1 MSTPTRHYDGALPAE
16 PPVRKATRSPPPADE
31 VCAIYVHAGA
41 GYHSHQNERTH
52 LEACNDA
59 AAIGMC
65 IMKNGGSAVDAI
77 EAAIKL
83 LEDRE
88 ITNAGYGS
96 NLAMD
101 GVVECDASIVD
112 YLGRSGAVGAV
123 AQIKN
128 PISLA
133 RVIYDHTSKPL
144 TLRRVPPNLL
154 CAQGATEFAAELGMP
169 ILPHDALISPAA
181 KERWLRWRADLKN
194 AERKARKSGQHP
206 SCYRLRP
213 DVAPEDEVQQSKIR
227 QRHTTALLRGCPS
240 LLQSPSPEPTDESM
254 YYSTEDT
261 PSTTS
266 ETVAPSGFSSSW
278 HHDERD
284 PTPSTPVASPVPD
297 ESGTPSVTDSSRSA
311 FVNSTQKV
319 PTLGQF
325 KVARTSTYAQKAED
339 DEMEDVNQT
348 FVNRS
353 TVRETWGDG
362 SGGEFD
368 TVARTT
374 TTVAPFSSTSSAEV
388 VSSDPLDGNA
398 STSTEHTVDY
408 VELGTRGTPL
418 SRPLCVDEADSKAPD
433 PKAPSA
439 EADKPDHITDT
450 VGAIAI
456 DSWGRIACG
465 ASSGGIG
472 MKYRGRVGPAA
483 LVGVGAAVIPL
494 DPDDIEQASVAT
506 VTSGTG
512 EHMATTMAASTCAE
526 RLYQSVKKQKGGE
539 YAEVTE
545 DEALRSMIENEFMG
559 HASVRNSNSAGAIGI
574 LGAKKTRTGIMLFYG
589 HNTDSFALASMSSDD
604 DVPKCTMSRST
615 GNGQI
620 AQGGRIMSYK
630 TRKRTKVM
638 PRQRQ
643 VG

>member
-1 MSTPTRHYDGALPAE
+1 
-16 PPVRKATRSPPPADE
+16 
-31 VCAIYVHAGA
+31 
-41 GYHSHQNERTH
+41 
-52 LEACNDA
+52 
-59 AAIGMC
+59 MC
-65 IMKNGGSAVDAI
+65 ILKNGGSAVDAV

-101 GVVECDASIVD
+101 GVVECDALVVD
-112 YLGRSGAVGAV
+112 HFGRSGAVGAV
-123 AQIKN
+123 ARACYSPAFVSRLTCPEIKN

-133 RVIYDHTSKPL
+133 RMVYEHTSKPL

-169 ILPHDALISPAA
+169 VLPHDMLVSPAA

-194 AERKARKSGQHP
+194 AERKAWKAGQHP
-206 SCYRLRP
+206 SCYRLRA
-213 DVAPEDEVQQSKIR
+213 DVAPEDELEHSQIR
-227 QRHTTALLRGCPS
+227 QRHMNGMLRDHSSIPR
-240 LLQSPSPEPTDESM
+240 SPSPEPYGKSL
-254 YYSTEDT
+254 YYSTENAWNT
-261 PSTTS
+261 PSEPTALS
-266 ETVAPSGFSSSW
+266 GLSSDSWLSDDCLPSPDLAP
-278 HHDERD
+278 
-284 PTPSTPVASPVPD
+284 PSPVPGGLGPSLIA
-297 ESGTPSVTDSSRSA
+297 ESSGSA
-311 FVNSTQKV
+311 FINSTQKV

-325 KVARTSTYAQKAED
+325 RTKPTTTPRQILED
-339 DEMEDVNQT
+339 DEMEESPRLTTNG
-348 FVNRS
+348 S
-353 TVRETWGDG
+353 TSRENWGGG
-362 SGGEFD
+362 SGEESG
-368 TVARTT
+368 
-374 TTVAPFSSTSSAEV
+374 
-388 VSSDPLDGNA
+388 
-398 STSTEHTVDY
+398 STSTATASAPNSMAAPPPPSVSDNDLPDMPIDEGLSSRVWKALAY
-408 VELGTRGTPL
+408 VKQDKPSIPAPNESKPKPKDPL
-418 SRPLCVDEADSKAPD
+418 PPCE
-433 PKAPSA
+433 
-439 EADKPDHITDT
+439 DKPDHITDT

-483 LVGVGAAVIPL
+483 LVGVGAAVVPL
-494 DPDDIEQASVAT
+494 DPDDSEQTSVAT

-512 EHMATTMAASTCAE
+512 EHMVTTMAATTCAE
-526 RLYQSVKKQKGGE
+526 RLYQSAKKQKGGA

-559 HASVRNSNSAGAIGI
+559 HPSVEYSNSAGAIGI
-574 LGAKKTRTGIMLFYG
+574 LGVKKTKNGIMLFYG

-604 DVPKCTMSRST
+604 DVPKCTMSRSN

-620 AQGGRIMSYK
+620 AQGGRIMAYK
-630 TRKRTKVM
+630 TRKRAKFV

>member
-1 MSTPTRHYDGALPAE
+1 MSASTRHYDGAYPAE
-16 PPVRKATRSPPPADE
+16 QLVRKATR
-31 VCAIYVHAGA
+31 A
-41 GYHSHQNERTH
+41 GYHSHQNERIH

-59 AAIGMC
+59 AAIAMC
-65 IMKNGGSAVDAI
+65 IMKNGGSAIDAI

-101 GVVECDASIVD
+101 GVVECDASVVD
-112 YLGRSGAVGAV
+112 HYGRSGAVGAV

-133 RVIYDHTSKPL
+133 RMVYEHTSKPL

-169 ILPHDALISPAA
+169 VLPHDALISPAA
-181 KERWLRWRADLKN
+181 KERWLRWRADLRS
-194 AERKARKSGQHP
+194 AERKAKKAGQHP
-206 SCYRLRP
+206 SCYRLRA
-213 DVAPEDEVQQSKIR
+213 DIASEDETEHRQLR
-227 QRHTTALLRGCPS
+227 QRHTANLLRGYPS
-240 LLQSPSPEPTDESM
+240 LLQSPSPEPSDESL
-254 YYSTEDT
+254 YYSTENTSST
-261 PSTTS
+261 PS
-266 ETVAPSGFSSSW
+266 EPVALSKRPSGSWLSDHRIREPDASASS
-278 HHDERD
+278 
-284 PTPSTPVASPVPD
+284 PGPVDLGPAAAI
-297 ESGTPSVTDSSRSA
+297 DSSRSA

-319 PTLGQF
+319 PTLSQF
-325 KVARTSTYAQKAED
+325 EAAWTASSDRISED
-339 DEMEDVNQT
+339 AEMEDVSRMLKNGPT
-348 FVNRS
+348 ARK
-353 TVRETWGDG
+353 TWGDC
-362 SGGEFD
+362 SGEESD
-368 TVARTT
+368 SAESTKTIM
-374 TTVAPFSSTSSAEV
+374 APQSATSSTSVANNNHDE
-388 VSSDPLDGNA
+388 SSRVEDAPTNVK
-398 STSTEHTVDY
+398 STMSYTQKSC
-408 VELGTRGTPL
+408 PL
-418 SRPLCVDEADSKAPD
+418 SKTDR
-433 PKAPSA
+433 
-439 EADKPDHITDT
+439 PDHITDT

-494 DPDDIEQASVAT
+494 DPDDDEQVSVAT

-512 EHMATTMAASTCAE
+512 EHMATTMAATTCAE
-526 RLYQSVKKQKGGE
+526 RLYQSVKKGRGGE

-559 HASVRNSNSAGAIGI
+559 HSSVKNSNSAGAIGI
-574 LGAKKTRTGIMLFYG
+574 LGVKKLRTGIMLFYG

-604 DVPKCTMSRST
+604 DVPKCTMSRSN

-620 AQGGRIMSYK
+620 AQGGRLMSYK
-630 TRKRTKVM
+630 TRKRSKVT

-643 VG
+643 FA

>member
-1 MSTPTRHYDGALPAE
+1 MSASTRHYDGAYPAE
-16 PPVRKATRSPPPADE
+16 QLIRKATRSPPAEE

-41 GYHSHQNERTH
+41 GYHSHQNERIH

-59 AAIGMC
+59 AAIAMC
-65 IMKNGGSAVDAI
+65 IMKNGGSAIDAI

-112 YLGRSGAVGAV
+112 HFGRSGAVGAV

-133 RVIYDHTSKPL
+133 RMVYEHTSKPL

-169 ILPHDALISPAA
+169 VLPHDALISPAA
-181 KERWLRWRADLKN
+181 KERWLRWRADLRS
-194 AERKARKSGQHP
+194 AERKAKKAGQHP
-206 SCYRLRP
+206 SCYRLRADIAP
-213 DVAPEDEVQQSKIR
+213 DDEIEHRQMR
-227 QRHTTALLRGCPS
+227 QRHTNDLLRGYPS
-240 LLQSPSPEPTDESM
+240 LLQSPSPEPSDESL
-254 YYSTEDT
+254 YYSTENTSST
-261 PSTTS
+261 PSEPAALS
-266 ETVAPSGFSSSW
+266 GPSSSSW
-278 HHDERD
+278 LSDDRKQ
-284 PTPSTPVASPVPD
+284 TPDISIPPPGPGDLSPATVV
-297 ESGTPSVTDSSRSA
+297 ESSRSA
-311 FVNSTQKV
+311 FINSTQKV
-319 PTLGQF
+319 PTLSQF
-325 KVARTSTYAQKAED
+325 RAARATSSNQVPED
-339 DEMEDVNQT
+339 AEMEDVPRMLTNGFT
-348 FVNRS
+348 ARK
-353 TVRETWGDG
+353 TWGDC
-362 SGGEFD
+362 SGEESD
-368 TVARTT
+368 SAESARTIN
-374 TTVAPFSSTSSAEV
+374 APQPSTSSISATDNNFHDISPIE
-388 VSSDPLDGNA
+388 SAPTNIK
-398 STSTEHTVDY
+398 STM
-408 VELGTRGTPL
+408 
-418 SRPLCVDEADSKAPD
+418 SRVQQDN
-433 PKAPSA
+433 PSP
-439 EADKPDHITDT
+439 EMDKPDHITDT

-483 LVGVGAAVIPL
+483 LVGVGAAVVPL
-494 DPDDIEQASVAT
+494 DPDDEEQVSVAT

-512 EHMATTMAASTCAE
+512 EHMATTIAATTCAE
-526 RLYQSVKKQKGGE
+526 RLYQSVRKNRGGE

-559 HASVRNSNSAGAIGI
+559 HSSVKNSNSAGAIGI
-574 LGAKKTRTGIMLFYG
+574 LGVKKMRTGIMLFYG

-604 DVPKCTMSRST
+604 DVPKCTMSRSN

-620 AQGGRIMSYK
+620 AQGGRLMSYK
-630 TRKRTKVM
+630 TRKRTKVT

>member
-1 MSTPTRHYDGALPAE
+1 MSASTRHYDGAYPAE
-16 PPVRKATRSPPPADE
+16 QLVRKATRSLLPADE

-41 GYHSHQNERTH
+41 GYHSHQNERIH

-65 IMKNGGSAVDAI
+65 IMKNGGSAIDAI

-101 GVVECDASIVD
+101 GVVECDASVVD
-112 YLGRSGAVGAV
+112 HFGRSGAVGAV

-133 RVIYDHTSKPL
+133 RMVYEHTSKPL

-154 CAQGATEFAAELGMP
+154 CAQGATEFAAEQGMP
-169 ILPHDALISPAA
+169 VLPHDALVSPAA

-194 AERKARKSGQHP
+194 AERKAKKSGQHP
-206 SCYRLRP
+206 SCYRLRA
-213 DVAPEDEVQQSKIR
+213 DVAPEDEIEQSQIR
-227 QRHTTALLRGCPS
+227 QRHTNGLLGNYPS
-240 LLQSPSPEPTDESM
+240 LLQSSSPEPSDESL
-254 YYSTEDT
+254 YYSTENASSTHSEPTAQSGLSSGSWLSDDRIPTPDT
-261 PSTTS
+261 SAPSPIPANLGPP
-266 ETVAPSGFSSSW
+266 TVA
-278 HHDERD
+278 E
-284 PTPSTPVASPVPD
+284 
-297 ESGTPSVTDSSRSA
+297 SSRSA
-311 FVNSTQKV
+311 FINSTQKM
-319 PTLGQF
+319 PTLSQF
-325 KVARTSTYAQKAED
+325 RASRATTSEQVLED
-339 DEMEDVNQT
+339 AEMEDVSRVLKNGLT
-348 FVNRS
+348 ARK
-353 TVRETWGDG
+353 TWGDG
-362 SGGEFD
+362 SGEESD
-368 TVARTT
+368 SATST
-374 TTVAPFSSTSSAEV
+374 TTVNAPQPAATSTSAVDDDLVDIPLGED
-388 VSSDPLDGNA
+388 VSTGIKGTLNYVRQDNPYIPIPNGA
-398 STSTEHTVDY
+398 PPPST
-408 VELGTRGTPL
+408 
-418 SRPLCVDEADSKAPD
+418 
-433 PKAPSA
+433 
-439 EADKPDHITDT
+439 DKPDHITDT

-494 DPDDIEQASVAT
+494 DPDDIEQTSVAT

-512 EHMATTMAASTCAE
+512 EHMATTMAATTCAE
-526 RLYQSVKKQKGGE
+526 RLYQSVRKEKGGE

-559 HASVRNSNSAGAIGI
+559 HSSVQHSNSAGAIGI
-574 LGAKKTRTGIMLFYG
+574 LGVKKMRTGIMLFYG

-604 DVPKCTMSRST
+604 DVPKCTMSRSN

-620 AQGGRIMSYK
+620 AQGGRLMSYK

>member
-1 MSTPTRHYDGALPAE
+1 MSASTRGYDGAYPADHF
-16 PPVRKATRSPPPADE
+16 VRKATRSPPPPE
-31 VCAIYVHAGA
+31 EPCAIYVHAGA
-41 GYHSHQNERTH
+41 GYHSHQNERIH

-65 IMKNGGSAVDAI
+65 IMKNGGSSIDAV

-112 YLGRSGAVGAV
+112 HFGRSGAVGAV

-133 RVIYDHTSKPL
+133 RMVYEHTSKPL

-154 CAQGATEFAAELGMP
+154 CAQGATEFAVEQGMP
-169 ILPHDALISPAA
+169 IVPHDCLVSEAA
-181 KERWLRWRADLKN
+181 KERWIRWRNDLRN
-194 AERKARKSGQHP
+194 AEKKAKKAGQHP
-206 SCYRLRP
+206 SSYRLRA
-213 DVAPEDEVQQSKIR
+213 DVAPEDEIKHTQIR
-227 QRHTTALLRGCPS
+227 QRHMNAMLRQHPS
-240 LLQSPSPEPTDESM
+240 LLQPLSPEPYEESLYCSTENTSSTPSEPTAQSGLSSGSWLSDDRIPSPEKAVPPPVHPERGP
-254 YYSTEDT
+254 
-261 PSTTS
+261 PSIA
-266 ETVAPSGFSSSW
+266 E
-278 HHDERD
+278 
-284 PTPSTPVASPVPD
+284 
-297 ESGTPSVTDSSRSA
+297 SSRSA
-311 FVNSTQKV
+311 YINSTQKV

-325 KVARTSTYAQKAED
+325 RGDRSTTSEQIAKD
-339 DEMEDVNQT
+339 DEMEDVPRLV
-348 FVNRS
+348 VNVSS
-353 TVRETWGDG
+353 TRKVWGDG
-362 SGGEFD
+362 SGE
-368 TVARTT
+368 
-374 TTVAPFSSTSSAEV
+374 E
-388 VSSDPLDGNA
+388 SD
-398 STSTEHTVDY
+398 STSTTTANTPQLTAPPSPSVSDDDLDLLNIPMDE
-408 VELGTRGTPL
+408 ELSTRIKNTAEYAKQDGRWIPVPNGPRPTPEN
-418 SRPLCVDEADSKAPD
+418 PLP
-433 PKAPSA
+433 PS
-439 EADKPDHITDT
+439 EDKPDHVTDT

-483 LVGVGAAVIPL
+483 LVGVGAAVVPL
-494 DPDDIEQASVAT
+494 DPDDSEQASVAT

-512 EHMATTMAASTCAE
+512 EHMATTMAATTCAE

-539 YAEVTE
+539 YTEVTE
-545 DEALRSMIENEFMG
+545 DEALRAMIENEFMG
-559 HASVRNSNSAGAIGI
+559 HASVKQSNSAGAIGI
-574 LGAKKTRTGIMLFYG
+574 LGVKKTRYGIMLFYG

-604 DVPKCTMSRST
+604 DVPKCTMSRSN

-620 AQGGRIMSYK
+620 AQGGRIMPYK
-630 TRKRTKVM
+630 TRKRAKVV

>member
-1 MSTPTRHYDGALPAE
+1 MSTPTRQYDGAHPVE
-16 PPVRKATRSPPPADE
+16 QPVRRVTRSPPLADE
-31 VCAIYVHAGA
+31 VCVIYVHAGA
-41 GYHSHQNERTH
+41 GYHSLQNERIH

-65 IMKNGGSAVDAI
+65 IMKNGGSAVDAV

-88 ITNAGYGS
+88 ITNAGFGS

-112 YLGRSGAVGAV
+112 HFGRSGAVGAV

-133 RVIYDHTSKPL
+133 RMVYEHTSKPL

-154 CAQGATEFAAELGMP
+154 CAQGATEFAAELGIP
-169 ILPHDALISPAA
+169 ILPHDMLVSPAA
-181 KERWLRWRADLKN
+181 KERWLRWRADLQN
-194 AERKARKSGQHP
+194 AERKARKTNQHP
-206 SCYRLRP
+206 SCYRLRV
-213 DVAPEDEVQQSKIR
+213 DVTPADELEQSRIR
-227 QRHTTALLRGCPS
+227 QKYTND
-240 LLQSPSPEPTDESM
+240 LLQECHFLPASSSREPSDDSL
-254 YYSTEDT
+254 YHSTENASSIMSETIT
-261 PSTTS
+261 PS
-266 ETVAPSGFSSSW
+266 GLSSSSCVGN
-278 HHDERD
+278 ELV
-284 PTPSTPVASPVPD
+284 SVPD
-297 ESGTPSVTDSSRSA
+297 APIESLVYDAFGPSSVAESSRSA
-311 FVNSTQKV
+311 LINSTQKV
-319 PTLGQF
+319 PTLGQLSAA
-325 KVARTSTYAQKAED
+325 KTSPSTHTIED
-339 DEMEDVNQT
+339 DDMQDMPNPFASGPT
-348 FVNRS
+348 GRKL
-353 TVRETWGDG
+353 WGDG
-362 SGGEFD
+362 SSEACG
-368 TVARTT
+368 
-374 TTVAPFSSTSSAEV
+374 SAANSATANVLEPTR
-388 VSSDPLDGNA
+388 SAAKSIGNDRLDVLPEQHA
-398 STSTEHTVDY
+398 SIRTEHTKHMK
-408 VELGTRGTPL
+408 
-418 SRPLCVDEADSKAPD
+418 RPALDGFLPVKPTSN
-433 PKAPSA
+433 SA
-439 EADKPDHITDT
+439 QSETDKPDHITDT

-483 LVGVGAAVIPL
+483 LVGVGAAVVPL
-494 DPDDIEQASVAT
+494 DPDDSEQVSVAT

-512 EHMATTMAASTCAE
+512 EHMATTMAATTCAE
-526 RLYQSVKKQKGGE
+526 RIYQSVKKQRGGE

-545 DEALRSMIENEFMG
+545 DEALRSTIENEFMG
-559 HASVRNSNSAGAIGI
+559 HPSVKHSNSAGAIGI
-574 LGAKKTRTGIMLFYG
+574 LGVKKTRFGIMLFYG

-604 DVPKCTMSRST
+604 DVPKCTMSRSG

-630 TRKRTKVM
+630 TRKRAKTM